1 MQTQIFTF
9 PTSTELREIEA
20 VKLPRLVANSPIFRL
35 FPFEGKRTHLLEWEQ
50 SDMYGGMQQI
60 RGLNGLPPRVATVGK
75 KSYIMRPGIYGER
88 MDVDEQEMTMRAAMV
103 NRGVPINIDDLVMA
117 RQEQLLTRRLNRIEW
132 LGWELALKG
141 HFAVM
146 DNAGVIDHL
155 AAYHTQE
162 YQAPV
167 PWSSRD
173 TAKPLEDLGNIAM
186 LARGQDTAFDGG
198 ATAYMNRVTAGH
210 MLGNRNED
218 DLGGRRIGI
227 GQTIS
232 NLNSLN
238 TVLAPDGLPKIE
250 VYDEGWFTEAGVFTL
265 FIPDGVVLVVGR
277 RLNGAAIGAYRYTLN
292 INNDG
297 SEPAPYTVVLDNKGQ
312 GVPRK
317 IEVHDGHNG
326 GPVIFFPGSLVRMN
340 VA

>member
-9 PTSTELREIEA
+9 PTSAELRDIEA
-20 VKLPRLVANSPIFRL
+20 VKLPRLTQDSPIFRL
-35 FPFEGKRTHLLEWEQ
+35 FPFEGKRTHLLEWDQ
-50 SDMYGGMQQI
+50 VDGYGGMQQI
-60 RGLNGLPPRVATVGK
+60 RGLNGLAPRVLPVGK

-88 MDVDEQEMTMRAAMV
+88 MDLDEQELTMRAATA
-103 NRGVPINIDDLVMA
+103 NRGQAVNIDDLVMA
-117 RQEQLLTRRLNRIEW
+117 RQEQLLTRRLNRIEF

-146 DNAGVIDHL
+146 DNAGVVDHL

-167 PWSSRD
+167 PWSSHA
-173 TAKPLEDLGNIAM
+173 TARPLFDLGNIAM

-198 ATAYMNRVTAGH
+198 ATAYMNRKTAGD
-210 MLGNRNED
+210 MLLNTNED

-232 NLNSLN
+232 NINSLN
-238 TVLAPDGLPKIE
+238 TVLAPDGLPRIE
-250 VYDEGWFTEAGVFTL
+250 IYDEGWFDESLVFNL
-265 FIPDGVVLVVGR
+265 FIPDGSVLVVGR
-277 RLNGAAIGAYRYTLN
+277 RRSGAAIGAYRFTLN
-292 INNDG
+292 VNNDG
-297 SEPAPYTVVLDNKGQ
+297 SEPAPYTAVIDNKGQ
-312 GVPRK
+312 GIPRK
-317 IEVHDGHNG
+317 LEIHDGHNG

-340 VA
+340 VN

>member
-9 PTSTELREIEA
+9 PTSAELRDIEA
-20 VKLPRLVANSPIFRL
+20 VKLPRLTQNSPIFRL
-35 FPFEGKRTHLLEWEQ
+35 FPFEGKRSHLLEWDQ
-50 SDMYGGMQQI
+50 DDSYGGMQQI

-75 KSYIMRPGIYGER
+75 KSYIMRPGVYGEH
-88 MDVDEQEMTMRAAMV
+88 MALDEQELTMRAASA
-103 NRGVPINIDDLVMA
+103 NRGVPINIDDLVMK

-141 HFAVM
+141 YFAVM

-167 PWSSRD
+167 PWSNRGS
-173 TAKPLEDLGNIAM
+173 AKPLEDFGNIAM
-186 LARGQDTAFDGG
+186 LARGQDTAFDQG
-198 ATAYMNRVTAGH
+198 ATAYMNRKTAGD
-210 MLGNRNED
+210 MLGNTND
-218 DLGGRRIGI
+218 ADLGGRRIGI

-232 NLNSLN
+232 NINALN
-238 TVLAPDGLPKIE
+238 TVLAPDGLPRIE
-250 VYDEGWFTEAGVFTL
+250 IYDEGWFDEAGVFHL
-265 FIPDGVVLVVGR
+265 FIPDGSVLVVGR
-277 RLNGAAIGAYRYTLN
+277 RLNGAAIGAYRFTLN
-292 INNDG
+292 VQNDG
-297 SEPAPYTVVLDNKGQ
+297 AAPAPYTEVIDNRGR

-340 VA
+340 VN